1 MVEILTALVFVVP
14 ATILALAKYKRAQA
28 EFEWAKRCDP
38 MNPNFRPS
46 LISRER

>member
-1 MVEILTALVFVVP
+1 MDSVLTALIVGVP

-38 MNPNFRPS
+38 KNRNFRASP
-46 LISRER
+46 REG